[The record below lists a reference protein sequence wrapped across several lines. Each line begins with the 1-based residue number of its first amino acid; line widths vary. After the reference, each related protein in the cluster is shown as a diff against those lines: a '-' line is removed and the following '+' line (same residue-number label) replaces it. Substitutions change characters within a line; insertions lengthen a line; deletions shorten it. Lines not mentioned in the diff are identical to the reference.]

1 LAAFSLSAGLA
12 GTASAQVDY
21 VVDGTGSQ
29 INFSCLGLIMGFTGN
44 NCAFDGTN
52 FTVFAVTGASGPV
65 ALASFHAPGDSPFDR
80 LGVGDNPYT
89 SGDGFQTAPTL
100 LGTLTIDD
108 AGGCDAGTTIAF
120 DIGYSAGSRN
130 FGGGPGTQGEESW
143 DDGDLSFALA
153 ATPVSSAAANG
164 AGGCDYVI
172 GDAGAPPLITANG
185 GVNVYGEDVN
195 IDLGGTVWEPNDGT
209 DYSGAQPSLSQVET
223 GTPNVGAQAGQM
235 TVTNGPSYACTFFS
249 GGAVPCEAGG
259 SHHEVATDGNREFIE
274 NTIVVIS
281 TDGGGNIT
289 LGQVYPVDEQAVGTL
304 GAPQWNSPLWQFT
317 AAAPGGAPTAN
328 DDSAIVLQDG
338 NVDIA
343 VMANDVNFV
352 DEVTVVR
359 LGCCGPAEGTTSV
372 IGSPGPQAGII
383 INYDATGVAVGPQ
396 SFDYQVTDAN
406 GDVDQ
411 ATVTV
416 DVQADLDPVAPPGDI
431 DVDTQGQNGA
441 AATAT
446 LDVSTLPGFDAGNG
460 ITDCTI
466 TTPANNGTASCLLG
480 VLTYVPDD
488 NFTDG
493 GATDSFIYELT
504 DIGGGTD
511 QGNIDVTITPVDPDI
526 VYADVTTDVDTANTA
541 APTTL
546 TPGNGAPDQHTIAVT
561 ADADPAIA
569 TCTVDPATFELTVT
583 PAAEGVTA
591 CDVTLTDTDGDNPSV
606 YTIAIDVTEQGLV
619 LRLPGG
625 SSALSPL
632 SLLLLLG
639 LPLLRRRRQG

>member
-1 LAAFSLSAGLA
+1 
-12 GTASAQVDY
+12 
-21 VVDGTGSQ
+21 
-29 INFSCLGLIMGFTGN
+29 
-44 NCAFDGTN
+44 
-52 FTVFAVTGASGPV
+52 
-65 ALASFHAPGDSPFDR
+65 
-80 LGVGDNPYT
+80 
-89 SGDGFQTAPTL
+89 
-100 LGTLTIDD
+100 
-108 AGGCDAGTTIAF
+108 
-120 DIGYSAGSRN
+120 
-130 FGGGPGTQGEESW
+130 
-143 DDGDLSFALA
+143 
-153 ATPVSSAAANG
+153 
-164 AGGCDYVI
+164 
-172 GDAGAPPLITANG
+172 
-185 GVNVYGEDVN
+185 
-195 IDLGGTVWEPNDGT
+195 
-209 DYSGAQPSLSQVET
+209 
-223 GTPNVGAQAGQM
+223 
-235 TVTNGPSYACTFFS
+235 
-249 GGAVPCEAGG
+249 
-259 SHHEVATDGNREFIE
+259 
-274 NTIVVIS
+274 
-281 TDGGGNIT
+281 
-289 LGQVYPVDEQAVGTL
+289 
-304 GAPQWNSPLWQFT
+304 
-317 AAAPGGAPTAN
+317 
-328 DDSAIVLQDG
+328 
-338 NVDIA
+338 
-343 VMANDVNFV
+343 
-352 DEVTVVR
+352 
-359 LGCCGPAEGTTSV
+359 
-372 IGSPGPQAGII
+372 
-383 INYDATGVAVGPQ
+383 
-396 SFDYQVTDAN
+396 
-406 GDVDQ
+406 
-411 ATVTV
+411 V

-541 APTTL
+541 APTSL